1 MKTAASAL
9 AVIALLLSSCKTVSN
24 EDPLKFETAPLFG
37 MIYDLDN
44 KPCAGISLTLDGSS
58 KSTSDIDGRFVL
70 TALKP
75 GSHTLAASGPEYETV
90 ELTFD
95 FRNQIQVLY
104 LKMVSFDQRLAQAQ
118 EALDQKKWPD
128 ARSLLERASAIH
140 QANPVLVYLRAILDY
155 QQGDAA
161 SAASRLESLTAG
173 GTTIP
178 YVYLFLADLYQY
190 SLNKPQAAEKAL
202 AEYLKQTDD
211 PDVRKRLDAL
221 AASAK

>member
-1 MKTAASAL
+1 MKAAAAAL
-9 AVIALLLSSCKTVSN
+9 AVIALVLSSCKTVSN

-44 KPCAGISLTLDGSS
+44 KPCAGISLTLDGSR

-70 TALKP
+70 MALKP
-75 GSHTLAASGPEYETV
+75 GAHTLAASGPEYETV
-90 ELTFD
+90 QLTFD
-95 FRNQIQVLY
+95 FRSQTQVLY
-104 LKMVSFDQRLAQAQ
+104 LKMVSFDQLLAQAQ
-118 EALDQKKWPD
+118 DALDQKRWPD
-128 ARSLLERASAIH
+128 AKALLERASAIH
-140 QANPVLVYLRAILDY
+140 QADPVLVYLRAILDY

-161 SAASRLESLTAG
+161 AAASRLESLAAG

-190 SLNKPQAAEKAL
+190 SLNKPQSAEKVL
-202 AEYLKQTDD
+202 ADYLKQTDD
-211 PDVRKRLDAL
+211 PEVRKRLDGL